1 MIWQVLNDRRNL
13 QEQAAFGL
21 LPERRRNKVKME
33 KKENTSV
40 LLFDLYGKPSLGQAF
55 PLALQHVVAMIV
67 GCVTPAIIVAG
78 AGGLS
83 DKDSVIL
90 IQAAL
95 VVSALTTLVQLYPLR
110 KGKLR
115 IGSGLPVIMGISFAY
130 VPTMQAI
137 AGEFGVATILGAQI
151 AGGVIAVF
159 VGIFIKKIRRLFP
172 PLITGTVVFAIGLSL
187 YPTAINYMAGGVGSP
202 QYGSWQNWTV
212 AVITLVIVTALNHYG
227 KGIWKLSSILI
238 GIIAGYLVSLCF
250 GMVDFSPV
258 SQASYFQLPKPLHF
272 GVVFEPSACVAIGIL
287 FAINSIQAI
296 GDFTATTTGGLERMP
311 TDEELNG
318 GIVAYGFSNIIS
330 ALLGG
335 LPTAT
340 FSQNVGI
347 VASTRVV
354 AKRVFGLAAGI
365 LLVAGLIPRFSSLL
379 LTIPNCVLG
388 GATVSV
394 FASIAMTGVKL
405 ITAAPMNY
413 RNTTIVG
420 LSVALGMGITQA
432 NAALAGFPAWAT
444 TIFGKSPVVLATI
457 TAIIL
462 NLLLPR
468 GDQDKNH

>member
-1 MIWQVLNDRRNL
+1 MSKEETGSIS
-13 QEQAAFGL
+13 QE
-21 LPERRRNKVKME
+21 
-33 KKENTSV
+33 
-40 LLFDLYGKPSLGQAF
+40 LFRIDGKPSVPQAL

-78 AGGLS
+78 VAGLS
-83 DKDSVIL
+83 PADSVIL

-95 VVSALTTLVQLYPLR
+95 VMSALTTFIQLFPLI
-110 KGKLR
+110 KNGPISL
-115 IGSGLPVIMGISFAY
+115 GSGLPVIMGISFAY

-137 AGEFGVATILGAQI
+137 AGDFGVGTILGAQI
-151 AGGVIAVF
+151 VGGAIAIL
-159 VGIFIKKIRRLFP
+159 VGIFIKQIRRFFP

-187 YPTAINYMAGGVGSP
+187 YPTAINYMAGGVGSQ
-202 QYGSWQNWTV
+202 QYGSWQNWVV
-212 AVITLVIVTALNHYG
+212 AIITLIIVTTLNHYG

-250 GMVDFSPV
+250 GMVSFSAI
-258 SQASYFQLPKPLHF
+258 SEASLFQLPIPLHF
-272 GVVFEPSACVAIGIL
+272 GIIFEPSACIAIGIL

-296 GDFTATTTGGLERMP
+296 GDFTATTTGGMDRMP

-318 GIVAYGFSNIIS
+318 GIVAYGCCNIIS
-330 ALLGG
+330 ALFGG

-347 VASTRVV
+347 VSSTKVV

-365 LLVAGLIPRFSSLL
+365 LLIAGLIPKFSSLL

-394 FASIAMTGVKL
+394 FATIAMTGVKL
-405 ITAAPMNY
+405 ITAAPMDY

-420 LSVALGMGITQA
+420 LSIALGMGITQA
-432 NAALAGFPAWAT
+432 NAALASFPAWVT

-457 TAIIL
+457 TAIML
-462 NLLLPR
+462 NLVLPKT
-468 GDQDKNH
+468 DKNKS